1 MNTQLSCA
9 FPLLIIYMYIL
20 LLVLCATT
28 IYIVCLQYNFPLYL
42 FVCTYQ
48 WVVVFSNV
56 FMGSGRCPDETLDQ
70 LTLSQWVQNYRK
82 FLMIIF
88 SVKVVIVFIT
98 QSTGEPK
105 IVADPSNSPPCVTPS
120 LFTCLPV
127 QGSYISSVESRW
139 PPLNP
144 VKAVFD
150 VL

>member
-1 MNTQLSCA
+1 MCISSSHYLHVYTITCVVCNNNIHCVSTIQ
-9 FPLLIIYMYIL
+9 FPLIS
-20 LLVLCATT
+20 V
-28 IYIVCLQYNFPLYL
+28 
-42 FVCTYQ
+42 VCTYQ
-48 WVVVFSNV
+48 WIVVFSNV
-56 FMGSGRCPDETLDQ
+56 FMGLGRCPDETLDQ

-88 SVKVVIVFIT
+88 SVKVVIVFTT